1 MKLRNQSCQLILGHY
16 RGYEQ
21 SFDCAKNR
29 PYLLCKRSV
38 LFDQIVRTFQGKG
51 TDYFFAC
58 VSLGTVASH
67 FHITTFVFEYS
78 TSC

>member
-1 MKLRNQSCQLILGHY
+1 MNNPLIV
-16 RGYEQ
+16 Q
-21 SFDCAKNR
+21 K
-29 PYLLCKRSV
+29 
-38 LFDQIVRTFQGKG
+38 IVRTFCAKG
-51 TDYFFAC
+51 AYFLIKKSVLFKEKVRTIFFAY